1 MAAGTVVCGAV
12 EVRRVLVVGGGLA
25 GASAAWLAWADVDCG
40 ELLSLSLNT
49 LCTTES
55 SDLLIRGQLLLLTQ
69 CSSVRDK
76 PEPCKLTLRGWAS
89 LVATLITSNHLRG
102 E

>member
-1 MAAGTVVCGAV
+1 MWGGGSEAG
-12 EVRRVLVVGGGLA
+12 VGGWRRAA
-25 GASAAWLAWADVDCG
+25 GASAVWLAWADVDCG

-55 SDLLIRGQLLLLTQ
+55 SDLLIRGQLRLLTQ
-69 CSSVRDK
+69 RSSRSRQTGT
-76 PEPCKLTLRGWAS
+76 CKLTLRGWGKPVVS
-89 LVATLITSNHLRG
+89 LITSNHLRG